1 MWQILSELSW
11 VTFGPLNSH
20 SLPTRVFGQT
30 VLVSGK
36 TSELSSE

>member
-11 VTFGPLNSH
+11 ATFGPPNSH
-20 SLPTRVFGQT
+20 SLLTCVFGRT

-36 TSELSSE
+36 TSKLSSE